1 MNRRLPVTTAMVGLL
16 VAPAA
21 MAQTDTAQQTPGT
34 TPDPAAS
41 PSQPAD
47 PTRPAATM
55 TPVTISGSRPSD
67 DFAPPPVSLNRLGAT
82 DVRDIPQ
89 SIVIID
95 RALMQSQGAT
105 SFQSAIRNTPGLTL
119 GAAEGGNI
127 GNNINLNGF
136 SARTDIYLDG
146 MRDRGQYYRDIF
158 ALEQIEILMGPSSM
172 LFGRGST
179 GGVINQVMKKPSMN
193 KAVEVSASVTSNGL
207 TRFTADGNTP
217 FDGDKAVRLNVMAQ
231 RGKASTRDLTDV
243 LDFGFAPS
251 VKLGIGSPTEIT
263 LAALVQHNHDN
274 VDYGVPSYNGYL
286 LQPPRN
292 NNYGYADD
300 YTKTDTVMLSAT
312 VDHKFNKDFSLRN
325 QTQALWVN
333 TDVRQTSGA
342 AVGVFNAAG
351 VFTPTLW
358 GPQDASGLI
367 IRQISRDRQ
376 VNDFTFTNQ
385 TELNAK
391 FDTGPLSHNM
401 ILGFEI
407 DYDSYRNQ
415 AISRQ
420 GRCNNTVLPAGQ
432 VGCVP
437 TGFTTGFNN
446 TLAQTWGNVA
456 SGEATDFAPYIN
468 DTIQVTPELKLVGGL
483 RFDSYWAAIGNSIN
497 SRNTPGNTATPYM
510 MQNVNFLSV
519 RAGAMFQPDKVQ
531 SYYVSY
537 STSFN
542 PSLEQLVSTTGAQQ
556 PLPPE
561 NNEAFEVGA
570 KYDFNNGNLSVTG
583 ALFQITKNNARTQNS
598 DGTYSAQ
605 GQIRVR
611 GIRTGIAGRITPEL
625 NVWGGYTL
633 LDARITNGI
642 AVNTTGMI
650 PLNTPRDSFT
660 LWATYLYDKKW
671 EIGGG
676 PTYQGLRYANNTNTV
691 MVPDFIRFDATAAYK
706 AEKYDIRLNVFNL
719 TNVYYFENVQASDGG
734 RGTPGSG
741 LTAMLT
747 LNYRM

>member
-1 MNRRLPVTTAMVGLL
+1 VNRRLPVTTAMVGLL
-16 VAPAA
+16 VAPVA
-21 MAQTDTAQQTPGT
+21 MAQSETAQQTPGT
-34 TPDPAAS
+34 GPDPTGPA
-41 PSQPAD
+41 QPAD
-47 PTRPAATM
+47 PPRPAATM
-55 TPVTISGSRPSD
+55 TPVTISGTRPSD

-95 RALMQSQGAT
+95 KALMQSQGAT

-146 MRDRGQYYRDIF
+146 MRDRGQYYRDTF

-217 FDGDKAVRLNVMAQ
+217 FDGDKAARVNMMFQ

-263 LAALVQHNHDN
+263 LSALVQHNDDN

-300 YTKTDTVMLSAT
+300 YTKTDTFMLNAT
-312 VDHKFNKDFSLRN
+312 VDHRFDKDLSLRN

-342 AVGVFNAAG
+342 AVGVFNARG
-351 VFTPTLW
+351 VFTPTLF

-367 IRQISRDRQ
+367 IRQISRDRM

-401 ILGFEI
+401 IVGFEI

-415 AISRQ
+415 AISRRGQ
-420 GRCNNTVLPAGQ
+420 CNGILQAVGT

-437 TGFTTGFNN
+437 TGFTTGFSNG
-446 TLAQTWGNVA
+446 LPQTFGNVA
-456 SGEATDFAPYIN
+456 TGEATDFAPYIN
-468 DTIQVTPELKLVGGL
+468 DTIQVTPEIKLVGGL

-542 PSLEQLVSTTGAQQ
+542 PSLEQLVSTTGSQT

-570 KYDFNNGNLSVTG
+570 KYDLNNGNLSVTG

-605 GQIRVR
+605 GQVRVR

-642 AVNTTGMI
+642 AVNTTDKI

-676 PTYQGLRYANNTNTV
+676 PTYQGLRYANNANTV

-706 AEKYDIRLNVFNL
+706 AEKYDVRLNVFNL